1 MVPARQTQLWGL
13 ALPMW
18 LAPPAVGSSG
28 LMVAADMRACLAA
41 AIASTARWCAAM
53 SAGSP
58 GSPSIIAFV
67 VGTLIDLAIIAG
79 IILMRSQPRL
89 RPARTQSSC
98 SIKPGG
104 MAPRRSRSRATSP

>member
-58 GSPSIIAFV
+58 GLPSIIAFV

-79 IILMRSQPRL
+79 MFALLTYHLAHS
-89 RPARTQSSC
+89 ARRV
-98 SIKPGG
+98 
-104 MAPRRSRSRATSP
+104 APECRRRCCKLVF

>member
-28 LMVAADMRACLAA
+28 LMVSADMRACLAA

-79 IILMRSQPRL
+79 MFALLALPTMRSR
-89 RPARTQSSC
+89 
-98 SIKPGG
+98 
-104 MAPRRSRSRATSP
+104 RATRS